1 MPTQFRAGAVLY
13 AKNLA
18 PVQAFYQAVAS
29 LAIEHAEDG
38 HVVLGSPS
46 FQLVVLRIPDDIA
59 SSIEIESPPKRRT
72 ETPVKLAFLIPSITE
87 ARAAAALHGG
97 ELNPPEREW
106 EFQGCRVCDGQD
118 PEGNVVQFRQNAR

>member
-1 MPTQFRAGAVLY
+1 MSTQFHAGAVLY

-18 PVQAFYQAVAS
+18 PVQAFYQAVAG
-29 LAIEHAEDG
+29 LTIEHAESD
-38 HVVLGSPS
+38 HVILGSPS
-46 FQLVVLRIPDDIA
+46 FQLVILKIPEHIA
-59 SSIEIESPPKRRT
+59 SSIEIESPPERRT
-72 ETPVKLAFLIPSITE
+72 ETPMKLAFAIQSITE